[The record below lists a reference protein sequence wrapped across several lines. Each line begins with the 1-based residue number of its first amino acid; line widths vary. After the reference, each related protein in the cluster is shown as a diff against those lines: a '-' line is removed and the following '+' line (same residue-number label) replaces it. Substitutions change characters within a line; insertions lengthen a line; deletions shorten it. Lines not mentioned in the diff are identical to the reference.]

1 MMFKRLIAYVLD
13 LSVISLSVSYISSL
27 FIDNDKIISLDNN
40 LSSLSESFLVE
51 EIGFLEY
58 INSSFRTF
66 YEIDSLRLI
75 FIVMALSFSIIYF
88 IFIPYFMKGQTI
100 FKSILNLRIVS
111 ANKLNLF
118 SIFKREFF
126 KSGILYYLL
135 LIMSIIIFKE
145 YYMYVIVLFVFIH
158 ISIAI
163 YTIKQILLKKELWY
177 EKLSKTK
184 VIEVKD
190 ETLYRTRTS

>member
-1 MMFKRLIAYVLD
+1 MFKRLIAYMLD

-58 INSSFRTF
+58 INNSFKIF

-88 IFIPYFMKGQTI
+88 IFIPYFMKGQNNI
-100 FKSILNLRIVS
+100 
-111 ANKLNLF
+111 
-118 SIFKREFF
+118 
-126 KSGILYYLL
+126 
-135 LIMSIIIFKE
+135 
-145 YYMYVIVLFVFIH
+145 
-158 ISIAI
+158 
-163 YTIKQILLKKELWY
+163 
-177 EKLSKTK
+177 
-184 VIEVKD
+184 
-190 ETLYRTRTS
+190 